1 MSTSIWRSALRPSLP
16 SLRARYG
23 VRQLWLFGP
32 HTRGIAPPGAPL
44 DILADIDGSLSY
56 DDFHALQTALAD
68 IAGMPVEL
76 VLKGSMDPAIAEIV
90 IPEMIAI

>member
-1 MSTSIWRSALRPSLP
+1 MSTTTWRSRLRPFLP
-16 SLRARYG
+16 TLRARYG

-32 HTRGIAPPGAPL
+32 HTRRDAPPGAPL
-44 DILADIDGSLSY
+44 DILADIDGALSY
-56 DDFHALQTALAD
+56 DDFHALQTALAE

-90 IPEMIAI
+90 IPEMIAL